1 MNLDY
6 GYKRINK
13 VLGSCTNRFQ
23 YLTAT
28 KYIDLLIKK
37 YYKEHGGIQLF
48 YRLKKQDV
56 LDEFN

>member
-1 MNLDY
+1 MNLAY

-13 VLGSCTNRFQ
+13 VLDSCTNRFQ
-23 YLTAT
+23 YLTAI
-28 KYIDLLIKK
+28 KYLDLLIKN
-37 YYKEHGGIQLF
+37 YYKEHEGIKLF

>member
-23 YLTAT
+23 YLTAI
-28 KYIDLLIKK
+28 KYLDLMIKK
-37 YYKEHGGIQLF
+37 YYKEHEGVKLF
-48 YRLKKQDV
+48 YRLKKQSV
-56 LDEFN
+56 LDEFS